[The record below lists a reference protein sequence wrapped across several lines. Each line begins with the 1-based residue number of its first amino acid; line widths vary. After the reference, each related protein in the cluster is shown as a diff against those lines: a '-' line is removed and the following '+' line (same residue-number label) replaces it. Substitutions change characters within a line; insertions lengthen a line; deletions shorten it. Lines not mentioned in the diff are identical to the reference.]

1 MDVYIRSSTLLACSQ
16 LLSLSAMDVQEEF
29 LRESELMLQFNHVN
43 LVRLIGV
50 AVQQRPWLCV
60 LEYMEVR
67 LVCARQVVG
76 VC

>member
-1 MDVYIRSSTLLACSQ
+1 MTGLLHR
-16 LLSLSAMDVQEEF
+16 QEEF
-29 LRESELMLQFNHVN
+29 LRESEIMLNFNHIN

-67 LVCARQVVG
+67 RRALAGQRDFLAWPRR
-76 VC
+76 